1 MPFSQPSVYFN
12 LLLDRALRRF
22 DQEPDQYDLAF
33 AACVALDNVAELYS
47 RQEGIG
53 TGAARKKLVALVPD
67 FAKVSAIAN
76 AFKHFELSSAQHG
89 IYVGTRSEDAVID
102 DGAAFSDGTYYS
114 DGTSHSDAKRVV
126 VMNLPDGKV
135 DVNILCNTVAAD
147 IKNYVKLAPMMAPDP
162 S

>member
-1 MPFSQPSVYFN
+1 MPFSQPSVYFD
-12 LLLDRALRRF
+12 LLLDPALRRF

-76 AFKHFELSSAQHG
+76 AFKHFELSSSHHG

-102 DGAAFSDGTYYS
+102 AGAAFSDGSYYS
-114 DGTSHSDAKRVV
+114 DGTSHDDAMDVV

-135 DVNILCNTVAAD
+135 DVNILCNSVAAE
-147 IKNYVKLAPMMAPDP
+147 IKNYIKVGPVAAQGG
-162 S
+162 